1 MENASKALIMAGG
14 ILIALLI
21 IGLLV
26 IFYNNL
32 VDLQSIDQSNSDVE
46 SITEFNKKYEVYER
60 NIYGSEILSLA
71 NLVDDYNKRESNN
84 KGYTKLELYV
94 TFETT
99 INETYFKK
107 NKTYTAR
114 QICQIVEQIKS
125 EVDKYSSREKKDGH
139 IFYNKKANKISR
151 TTAQL
156 ATMRT
161 NDIKNILGYEE
172 NEKLPE
178 EMTNDIQAYNNIKNL
193 LTEIK
198 SKTFKYEKFEYDNKT
213 GRITKMIYKLP
224 KQ

>member
-14 ILIALLI
+14 VLIALLV

-26 IFYNNL
+26 FFYNNL
-32 VDLQSIDQSNSDVE
+32 SGLQSIEQSNDDVE
-46 SITEFNKKYEVYER
+46 AITEFNKKYEVYAR
-60 NIYGSEILSLA
+60 NVYGSEILSLA
-71 NLVDDYNKRESNN
+71 NMVDDYNTRESNN

-94 TFETT
+94 TFEST
-99 INETYFKK
+99 INETYFAK

-114 QICQIVEQIKS
+114 QICQQVEKIQS
-125 EVDKYSSREKKDGH
+125 EIDKYSSRNKKDGH
-139 IFYNKKANKISR
+139 IFYHKTSSNISR

-161 NDIKNILGYEE
+161 NDIKRTLGYEE

-198 SKTFKYEKFEYDNKT
+198 SKIFKYEEFEYDKKT
-213 GRITKMIYKLP
+213 GRIIKMTYKL
-224 KQ
+224 